1 MDPNESSEIALAN
14 SRKNIRKLAKDNL
27 IMRRQVSIHSRSRA
41 KRWHAAQRRGRHNGT
56 GRRKGARNARMPS
69 ELIWMRRQR
78 ILRRLLR
85 RYRDSKKIDRTM
97 YHTLYMGAK
106 GNLYKNKNV
115 LIETIHKNK
124 AEKKREIELEAQ
136 REARRAKN
144 NVRKDKRL
152 KRATARDGDAEE
164 TAGK

>member
-1 MDPNESSEIALAN
+1 
-14 SRKNIRKLAKDNL
+14 
-27 IMRRQVSIHSRSRA
+27 
-41 KRWHAAQRRGRHNGT
+41 
-56 GRRKGARNARMPS
+56 
-69 ELIWMRRQR
+69 
-78 ILRRLLR
+78 
-85 RYRDSKKIDRTM
+85 M

>member
-1 MDPNESSEIALAN
+1 MG
-14 SRKNIRKLAKDNL
+14 K
-27 IMRRQVSIHSRSRA
+27 
-41 KRWHAAQRRGRHNGT
+41 GRHLGT
-56 GRRKGARNARMPS
+56 GRRKGAKNARMPAQ
-69 ELIWMRRQR
+69 LMWMRRQR

-85 RYRDSKKIDRTM
+85 RYRESKKIDRTM
-97 YHTLYMGAK
+97 YHRLYMGAK

-115 LIETIHKNK
+115 LVETVHKEK

-144 NVRKDKRL
+144 AVRKDKRI
-152 KRATARDGDAEE
+152 KRKTATMGDDEE